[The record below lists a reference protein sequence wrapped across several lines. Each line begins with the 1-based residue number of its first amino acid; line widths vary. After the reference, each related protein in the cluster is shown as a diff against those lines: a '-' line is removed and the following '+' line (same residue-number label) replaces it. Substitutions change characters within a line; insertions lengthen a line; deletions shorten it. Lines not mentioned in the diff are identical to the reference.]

1 MTIPSIKIYFSLIIP
16 DLLGAL
22 TDYNV
27 RSVDEARR
35 LMDLALTLGKDPW
48 TGCYSSTTS
57 TVLVRLVCDTVQRS
71 LIEMSEQNSEI
82 LINVLKQTNGDLN
95 DEIFGDQ
102 ASLIDRIQTKSY
114 KGSWLP
120 GPDSGSYRQMTD

>member
-1 MTIPSIKIYFSLIIP
+1 M
-16 DLLGAL
+16 D
-22 TDYNV
+22 
-27 RSVDEARR
+27 RS
-35 LMDLALTLGKDPW
+35 
-48 TGCYSSTTS
+48 
-57 TVLVRLVCDTVQRS
+57 LVRIVRRAVQRS

-120 GPDSGSYRQMTD
+120 GPKSGPDHRLGRSIMDRQSGQLYKRST

>member
-1 MTIPSIKIYFSLIIP
+1 
-16 DLLGAL
+16 
-22 TDYNV
+22 
-27 RSVDEARR
+27 
-35 LMDLALTLGKDPW
+35 
-48 TGCYSSTTS
+48 
-57 TVLVRLVCDTVQRS
+57 
-71 LIEMSEQNSEI
+71 MSEQNSEI

-120 GPDSGSYRQMTD
+120 GPDSGSYRQITD